1 MPPLQPSSLLTASA
15 SAGPACATDP
25 RDPASPGAD
34 PLSPEQREWAEGL
47 HLSHPAL
54 FLAPWG
60 GKLPSQT
67 LSTLGFRDSA
77 QAEKSGHVCIKP
89 ARRTGARSWPGH
101 WLHPRDFVT
110 LQGVVADF
118 EQIVAETRAKR
129 QKAKELQ
136 LGRERA
142 EREAAKARCVHAT
155 ALTLSQIAQVD
166 LAQVQAVLTPEVMQ
180 RANLVAPEST
190 GPAALRLE
198 AVARLLAAFAPKWR
212 GQLPAYRELDA
223 EERKARRE
231 ESGSESGPRHSAEV
245 TKVAESTKAPG
256 EAQRLTSPQF
266 GYEVEGQCVPL
277 ALAPSAVA
285 RCAAVV
291 QALLAQASSNA
302 CSRPVRLEPAELPAH
317 GEMLE
322 ADLLQ
327 AQQLGSALAE
337 HWARDCPAWM
347 PLADLR
353 AWAQRTA
360 AKHLQAPT
368 LGAPDVS
375 AVTAHPAERHSAT
388 NGLAEQGVVLEV
400 QATKTTPYF
409 ALTVE
414 LKRDDLA
421 RLAWIQFKEGP
432 KQPKQ
437 PGQPEPARRKLRSLD
452 LARAAVPAA
461 RARWDAA
468 VQEVRHVHPYNA
480 LAQGLGLDEAQWTD
494 ILATCLAK
502 SIKARIGK
510 ALPVPPHAEGRDE
523 SPQHAWGLLGRLPL
537 GPLAQRVLNDTSLEL
552 QDALLQRRRSLAAD
566 LCEKEVPAHVPDH
579 FPLARSLGRRLTI
592 IHGPTNSGKTHRAL
606 QLLRQAG
613 SGVYLG
619 PLRLLAL
626 EVFERL
632 NDPQEGA
639 ALPTSLLT
647 GELVRTLPGARH
659 TAATIEM
666 LDLHKTLDVAVI
678 DEVQML
684 ADPQRGWAWLQALLG
699 APARHVVMLGSS
711 AALPLVRQLAARTGE
726 LLEEIEVHRLSP
738 LRVLPRATTLKDVQ
752 PGTALVVFSRQ
763 AALGLADQMRRVHGR
778 RVSVIYGALSPEVR
792 AEQARQFRQGETD
805 ILVATDAIAMG
816 LNLPVSTVIFTTAV
830 KWDGKQERSLDAAL
844 TLQIAGRAGRFGLKD
859 CGQVGALDEQT
870 LQHVRQCLAS
880 PPPAV
885 KGPLQVSLSA
895 HIAQVIAR
903 HLQTDNLSLVMAFFR
918 EHIRLES
925 WARPLCTPEQVTLAH
940 TLDDL
945 PLSLADK
952 LALSNAPAVDKSV
965 VHFAFRSMALAVATR
980 PEAAGAQARQHP
992 DKPPLQPHEKY
1003 VAAVEGLLQAAPTR
1017 LALAQM
1023 EDCLRSLSLY
1033 LWVSYRWPEV
1043 FRHADQALAL
1053 QAQLNEAVTL
1063 ALTQASGKAC
1073 TSCGAALAWNSRF
1086 GRCEPC
1092 FRRRDDGWY

>member
-1 MPPLQPSSLLTASA
+1 MPLPMPPFQPSSLLTASA

-25 RDPASPGAD
+25 RDPTSPGAG

-60 GKLPSQT
+60 SKLPSQT

-118 EQIVAETRAKR
+118 EQSVAETRAKR

-142 EREAAKARCVHAT
+142 EREAVTARCVHAT
-155 ALTLSQIAQVD
+155 ALTLSQIAQVG

-212 GQLPAYRELDA
+212 GQLPAHQEPDA
-223 EERKARRE
+223 RKRKARSDE
-231 ESGSESGPRHSAEV
+231 PGLEV
-245 TKVAESTKAPG
+245 DKGTR
-256 EAQRLTSPQF
+256 AQDDAKSLTSPQF
-266 GYEVEGQCVPL
+266 GYEVEGRCVPL
-277 ALAPSAVA
+277 ALTPSATA

-291 QALLAQASSNA
+291 QALVAQAGGSATSH
-302 CSRPVRLEPAELPAH
+302 PVRLEPGHLPAY

-337 HWARDCPAWM
+337 HWARTCPAWM
-347 PLADLR
+347 PLADLQ

-360 AKHLQAPT
+360 ARHLQAPT

-375 AVTAHPAERHSAT
+375 AVTAHPAERHSAA
-388 NGLAEQGVVLEV
+388 NGLSEQGVVLEV

-414 LKRDDLA
+414 LKREDLA
-421 RLAWIQFKEGP
+421 RLAWKQFSEG
-432 KQPKQ
+432 PKQ
-437 PGQPEPARRKLRSLD
+437 PGQPEPARRRLRSLD
-452 LARAAVPAA
+452 LARVAAPMA

-468 VQEVRHVHPYNA
+468 VQEVCHVHPYNA
-480 LAQGLGLDEAQWTD
+480 LAQGLGLDESQWTD
-494 ILATCLAK
+494 ILAICLAK
-502 SIKARIGK
+502 SIRAQIGE
-510 ALPVPPHAEGRDE
+510 ALPMPWHAEGRDDN
-523 SPQHAWGLLGRLPL
+523 PQHVWSMLGRLPL

-552 QDALLQRRRSLAAD
+552 QDALLQQRRSRAAD

-606 QLLRQAG
+606 QLLRKSS

-632 NDPQEGA
+632 NDTEEGA

-647 GELVRTLPGARH
+647 GELVRTVPGAQH

-666 LDLHKTLDVAVI
+666 LDLHKALDVAVI

-684 ADPQRGWAWLQALLG
+684 ADPQRGWAWLQAVLG

-711 AALPLVRQLAARTGE
+711 SALPLVRQLAARTGE

-738 LRVLPRATTLKDVQ
+738 LRVLPRTTPLAQVQ

-792 AEQARQFRQGETD
+792 AEQARQFRQSETD

-830 KWDGKQERSLDAAL
+830 KWDGKQERSLDSAL
-844 TLQIAGRAGRFGLKD
+844 TLQIAGRAGRFGLRG
-859 CGQVGALDEQT
+859 CGQVGALDGHT
-870 LQHVRQCLAS
+870 LQHVRKCLAN

-885 KGPLQVSLSA
+885 KGPLQVALSA

-903 HLQTDNLSLVMAFFR
+903 HLETDNLSLVMAFFR

-980 PEAAGAQARQHP
+980 PGAAGVQAGQHP

-1073 TSCGAALAWNSRF
+1073 ASCGAALAWNSRF